1 MTLGVRTYIVMIVLS
16 ATCSSLN
23 TDIFVEIGIMTAITL
38 LQLIS
43 AKGSF
48 MPKLLICYA
57 LMLFTQFVLFPL
69 MPQTAVSLLSLPV
82 VNIRSFFPTIMCI
95 VLLYRNTKVS
105 QMTAVFTRMHVPKG
119 VTITLAVA
127 VRYIPALK
135 EEWIHIREAMKMRT
149 VSAGVRDP
157 FRRMYRRLECHL
169 VPLFVSA
176 INTSDELSAAA
187 VTRGIDDPAVPTCR
201 NYRPLGMR
209 DYTAL
214 FITAAATAFCV
225 WREYGGAA

>member
-1 MTLGVRTYIVMIVLS
+1 MNLDVRTYIILVVLS

-23 TDIFVEIGIMTAITL
+23 TDIFLEIGIMTVLAM

-43 AKGSF
+43 ARGTF
-48 MPKLLICYA
+48 MPKLLICYVS
-57 LMLFTQFVLFPL
+57 MLAVQFALFPI

-95 VLLYRNTKVS
+95 VLLYKNTKVS
-105 QMTAVFTRMHVPKG
+105 QMTASFSKMHIPKG
-119 VTITLAVA
+119 VTITLAIA

-135 EEWIHIREAMKMRT
+135 EEWLHIRDAMRMRNVT
-149 VSAGVRDP
+149 AGVANP
-157 FRRMYRRLECHL
+157 FVRLYHRLECYL

-201 NYRPLGMR
+201 NYRPFGLR
-209 DYTAL
+209 DYVTL
-214 FITAAATAFCV
+214 FIAVSLTAFCT
-225 WREYGGAA
+225 WREYGGAT